1 MRAEEM
7 ISGGLYLVSTPIGHL
22 AEISPRAVDVL
33 HRVDVILCEDT
44 RHSARLLQHC
54 HIHTQVWSFHQH
66 NQGQQVS
73 KVLSALQQGQ
83 TFALISDAGMPLISD
98 PGHPLV
104 QACHAAGYRVIPVSG
119 PSAVISAAAVSGL
132 CVNGF
137 SFIGFLPTKR
147 GARQAVFAEMVQH
160 PRAWLFFEAPHRMS
174 AMVEDLAQVLPM
186 ERRVLVARELT
197 KHYEEVM
204 LCTVQSLC
212 ERVRSGAFQRGEL
225 VIVVEAAPAQ
235 VRALT
240 PDLKAMIAEMRPR
253 LTTSEIVKWLHAL
266 TQVPKKALYQAVIE
280 VPRKGDD

>member
-1 MRAEEM
+1 MRTEEM

-22 AEISPRAVDVL
+22 AEISPRAIDVL
-33 HRVDVILCEDT
+33 RRVDVILCEDT
-44 RHSARLLQHC
+44 RHSARLLKC
-54 HIHTQVWSFHQH
+54 YEIHAQVWSFHQH
-66 NQGQQVS
+66 NQGQQVP

-104 QACHAAGYRVIPVSG
+104 QACHAAGCRVIPVSG

-132 CVNGF
+132 CISGF

-147 GARQAVFAEMVQH
+147 GARKAIFAEMVQH
-160 PRAWLFFEAPHRMS
+160 PRAWLFFEAPHRML
-174 AMVEDLAQVLPM
+174 AMVEDLVQVLPM
-186 ERRVLVARELT
+186 ERRVVVARELT

-204 LCTVQSLC
+204 LCTVRSLC

-225 VIVVEAAPAQ
+225 VVVVEAASTPDQ
-235 VRALT
+235 VMT
-240 PDLKAMIAEMRPR
+240 SDLKAIIAEMRPR

-266 TQVPKKALYQAVIE
+266 TQVPKKTLYQAVLE
-280 VPRKGDD
+280 VPREGDG